1 MVDYN
6 LMRLLRESN
15 LSFIPFYVSPD
26 GKKKRPEL
34 HTWDMYKEEPPEY
47 EILEEWTSKSG
58 LALVTG
64 DVSGGLEC
72 LDFDCKNDVT
82 GTLWDDFRQKL
93 NTANIDISQFCIQKT
108 KNNGYHLIYR
118 SDARDPG
125 KKIACNHDNEVIIET
140 RGERQ
145 LVAIYPCDGYELIN
159 GSWDNIPHI
168 SLELRERLFSLSKM
182 FDQSPINTTVLNE
195 GMIRPRQVA
204 PKNLTGEQRPGDV
217 YDERITREEFVAL
230 FTKHGWKVNR
240 NASDGVVYLTRPGKD
255 TGVSASLFYEGRNMF
270 YNFSSSV
277 SGFEP
282 DSAYSAFSCLGIL
295 EYNQNWS
302 EAAKYCAKLY
312 DMPATRPTPVSE
324 FAEAMHKE
332 AAKQVMNNMVEVEPQ
347 VRYEE
352 KQANTWEGNHGNG
365 KKPTAAALAIEW
377 VTANY
382 CIRYN
387 LMLNIVQFAVKN
399 KEQDSQMFGQPYGSW
414 MDVDDRILK
423 NWSTELELWS
433 GKPVEKSKLQQYLVY
448 MGQSYDPIK
457 TWFDNLKPD
466 YDAKKEQDYIAAL
479 AACVRTE
486 TQDKFTRD
494 LRKWLIGTY
503 ATGYYTADSV
513 GTINENFLVLTGGQ
527 GVGKTTF
534 LRYLVPDALNKYKH
548 EGTVEDTKDSKIQMA
563 RAWISINDELNT
575 MRKTANEYLKSLLSS
590 REIQY
595 RPPYAVEDNKYPR
608 RVNFCGSTNL
618 IEFLSDHTGNRRYM
632 VHNVLQ
638 VDRDALERI
647 DIERVWAQAKSLFG
661 VEPHYYTKEE
671 IEENETSLIGNTTKD
686 VSDDYLNRY
695 FINPAIFDDSEPI
708 LHNNMDLRHQIRS
721 ITFADFVR
729 LTLQCIEKD
738 KHAPL
743 APRHE
748 DLNRMM
754 HRSVSRNKFK
764 GKKQRDVDG
773 KVKTLYRVIVVP
785 QEDEFTF

>member
-26 GKKKRPEL
+26 GKRKRPEL
-34 HTWDMYKEEPPEY
+34 STWDMYKEEPPEY
-47 EILEEWTSKSG
+47 EILEEWTSKNG

-72 LDFDCKNDVT
+72 LDFDCKNDTT
-82 GTLWDDFRQKL
+82 GTLWEDFKQKL
-93 NTANIDISQFCIQKT
+93 KDANISIDQFCVQKT

-125 KKIACNHDNEVIIET
+125 KKIACNRENEVIIET

-145 LVAIYPCDGYELIN
+145 LVAIHPCDGYELLN
-159 GSWDNIPHI
+159 GSWDKIPHI

-182 FDQSPINTTVLNE
+182 FDQSPINTTIINE
-195 GMIRPRQVA
+195 GAIKPRQVA
-204 PKNLTGEQRPGDV
+204 PRNTTGEQRPGDV
-217 YDERITREEFVAL
+217 YDQRITRQEFISL
-230 FTKHGWKVNR
+230 FTKNGWKINR
-240 NASDGVVYLTRPGKD
+240 QCTSGTVYLTRPGKD

-277 SGFEP
+277 AGFEP
-282 DSAYSAFSCLGIL
+282 DAAYSPFSCLGIL
-295 EYNQNWS
+295 EFNQNWS
-302 EAAKYCAKLY
+302 EAAKHCAKIY
-312 DMPATRPTPVSE
+312 EMPAIRPAPVSE
-324 FAEAMHKE
+324 FAQAMHQE
-332 AAKQVMNNMVEVEPQ
+332 ATKQIMNNMVEVEPQ
-347 VRYEE
+347 VRYEA
-352 KQANTWEGNHGNG
+352 KHTNTIESNNGNG
-365 KKPTAAALAIEW
+365 KKPTAAHLAIEW
-377 VTANY
+377 VTSNY

-387 LMLNIVQFAVKN
+387 LMLNTVQFAVKN
-399 KEQDSQMFGQPYGSW
+399 KDQDSEMFGQPYGSW

-466 YDAKKEQDYIAAL
+466 YDDNKERDHIAAL
-479 AACVRTE
+479 AACVKTE
-486 TQDKFTRD
+486 SQDKFTDD
-494 LRKWLIGTY
+494 LQKWLIGTY
-503 ATGYYTADSV
+503 ATGYYTADSP

-534 LRYLVPDALNKYKH
+534 LRYLVPGSLNKYKH

-618 IEFLSDHTGNRRYM
+618 VEFLSDHTGNRRYM
-632 VHNVLQ
+632 VHNVLH
-638 VDRDALERI
+638 VDRKALANI
-647 DIERVWAQAKSLFG
+647 DIERVWAQAKSEFG
-661 VEPHYYTKEE
+661 RIPHYYTKEE
-671 IEENETSLIGNTTKD
+671 IEENEKYLIGNTTKD

-695 FINPAIFDDSEPI
+695 FINPASFDDSQPI
-708 LHNNMDLRHQIRS
+708 LHNNVDLRHQIKNV
-721 ITFADFVR
+721 TFADFVR
-729 LTLQCIEKD
+729 LTMQCIEKD
-738 KHAPL
+738 KQAPL

-754 HRSVSRNKFK
+754 HRSVSRNGFK
-764 GKKQRDVDG
+764 GKKQRDTDG
-773 KVKTLYRVIVVP
+773 KVKTLYRIIIIP
-785 QEDEFTF
+785 QEDESHF